1 LKVIR
6 QGIVLWAQLTQ
17 DALGVLIDVL
27 EPDWGMPAGVETVER
42 SLRPYRPRIRSPWS
56 RSSRADT
63 GTGWARRRSAALSA
77 VAW

>member
-27 EPDWGMPAGVETVER
+27 EPGWGMPAGVETNDDPIPPEPAAIRDPAAQRVDI
-42 SLRPYRPRIRSPWS
+42 SGASWWSDTAYR
-56 RSSRADT
+56 
-63 GTGWARRRSAALSA
+63 GTW
-77 VAW
+77 

>member
-27 EPDWGMPAGVETVER
+27 EPDWGMPAGVERVF
-42 SLRPYRPRIRSPWS
+42 PPDHSPPTPPETC
-56 RSSRADT
+56 DT
-63 GTGWARRRSAALSA
+63 AHRGTW
-77 VAW
+77 

>member
-27 EPDWGMPAGVETVER
+27 EPDWGMPAGVETVEPPDHSPPDASR
-42 SLRPYRPRIRSPWS
+42 MTCDTAYR
-56 RSSRADT
+56 
-63 GTGWARRRSAALSA
+63 G
-77 VAW
+77 AW

>member
-27 EPDWGMPAGVETVER
+27 EPDWGMPQGLREVER
-42 SLRPYRPRIRSPWS
+42 NPQPERGDDPTLLPP
-56 RSSRADT
+56 D
-63 GTGWARRRSAALSA
+63 ARRWPPSCCYAA
-77 VAW
+77 

>member
-27 EPDWGMPAGVETVER
+27 EPDWGMPAGVFPPDHSPPTPPETCDTA
-42 SLRPYRPRIRSPWS
+42 YR
-56 RSSRADT
+56 
-63 GTGWARRRSAALSA
+63 GTW
-77 VAW
+77 

>member
-27 EPDWGMPAGVETVER
+27 EPGWGMPAGVETGER
-42 SLRPYRPRIRSPWS
+42 TPQPDIAQR
-56 RSSRADT
+56 
-63 GTGWARRRSAALSA
+63 G
-77 VAW
+77 AW